1 MSARFDSKSPAPAGT
16 IDSASNG
23 AATGTAASAGANA
36 SAIMYATP
44 ELVISSSA
52 PACSPQGRKRV
63 VVLAT
68 GGTIAGVGAA
78 GKSVGYE
85 SGQLTVED
93 LLSEVPE
100 IAQVADIEAYQV
112 CNVNS
117 DDMTASLWLELARE
131 IEALSARE
139 DVTGFVVTH
148 GTDTMDETAYFLNL
162 VLDTRKPVILTG
174 SMRPATATS
183 ADGPMNLYQSVVAAA
198 APESVDK
205 GVMVCFSGC
214 LYNARTVQKTNTHS
228 VTTMSGGE
236 SGSCAVIRDDEV
248 FYSSR
253 TTKAH
258 TAGTAFHVGDFTE
271 LPRVSVL
278 YFNVDADPRLVQA
291 AAAISDGLVIAG
303 AGAGEFSKLFAAQ
316 IAQVEIP
323 VVVSSRVG
331 TGVIMPASM
340 LVPHCIAASDL
351 PPQKAAILLRLALA
365 HGASSEEIARMF
377 RAY

>member
-23 AATGTAASAGANA
+23 AATGTIDSASNGAATGTAAPAGANA

-93 LLSEVPE
+93 LRSEVPE
-100 IAQVADIEAYQV
+100 IAQVAGIEAYQV

-131 IEALSARE
+131 IEALSSRE

-148 GTDTMDETAYFLNL
+148 GTDTMDETAY
-162 VLDTRKPVILTG
+162 
-174 SMRPATATS
+174 
-183 ADGPMNLYQSVVAAA
+183 
-198 APESVDK
+198 
-205 GVMVCFSGC
+205 
-214 LYNARTVQKTNTHS
+214 
-228 VTTMSGGE
+228 
-236 SGSCAVIRDDEV
+236 
-248 FYSSR
+248 
-253 TTKAH
+253 
-258 TAGTAFHVGDFTE
+258 
-271 LPRVSVL
+271 
-278 YFNVDADPRLVQA
+278 
-291 AAAISDGLVIAG
+291 
-303 AGAGEFSKLFAAQ
+303 
-316 IAQVEIP
+316 
-323 VVVSSRVG
+323 
-331 TGVIMPASM
+331 
-340 LVPHCIAASDL
+340 
-351 PPQKAAILLRLALA
+351 
-365 HGASSEEIARMF
+365 
-377 RAY
+377 